1 MIAGK
6 DAPTH
11 GEAKNSWLTGT
22 AAWNYFTITQWIL
35 GIRTG
40 FDGLIVDPVIP
51 AKWKGFTVTRK
62 FRGNTY
68 VIEVKNPNGQQRGVK
83 KLVVDGKEIAGN
95 VLPACA
101 PQAEPIRVEA
111 VLEG

>member
-22 AAWNYFTITQWIL
+22 AAWTYFTVTQWIL
-35 GIRTG
+35 GIRTEY
-40 FDGLIVDPVIP
+40 DGLRVDPVIP
-51 AKWKGFTVTRK
+51 AKWKGFTVTRR

-68 VIEVKNPNGQQRGVK
+68 VIEVKNPKGKQRGVK
-83 KLVVDGKEIAGN
+83 KLLVDGKTSRATSCPCVRRG
-95 VLPACA
+95 PK
-101 PQAEPIRVEA
+101 PIRVEA

>member
-1 MIAGK
+1 MVAGR

-22 AAWNYFTITQWIL
+22 AAWTYFTATQWIF
-35 GIRTG
+35 GIRTDY
-40 FDGLIVDPVIP
+40 DGLRVDPVIP
-51 AKWKGFTVTRK
+51 AGWKGFTVTRR

-83 KLVVDGKEIAGN
+83 KLVVDGKEIPGN
-95 VLPACA
+95 LLPIRLPRPA
-101 PQAEPIRVEA
+101 PIRVQA